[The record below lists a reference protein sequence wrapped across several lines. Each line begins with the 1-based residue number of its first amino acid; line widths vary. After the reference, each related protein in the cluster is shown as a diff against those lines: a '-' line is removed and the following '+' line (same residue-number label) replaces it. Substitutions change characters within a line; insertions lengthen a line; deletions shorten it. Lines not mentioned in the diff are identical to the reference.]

1 MKLGI
6 IIAFGAIGGV
16 LALAACT
23 EKTQTIGEGSRHD
36 TPAFQGPATAF
47 TAPGW
52 KAGDRN
58 SWEQELKTRT
68 VNGQNE
74 YTRVD

>member
-1 MKLGI
+1 MKPAI
-6 IIAFGAIGGV
+6 IICCAVAAA

-36 TPAFQGPATAF
+36 TAAFQGPATAF

-52 KAGDRN
+52 KPGDRA
-58 SWEQELKTRT
+58 SWDQELKTRT

-74 YTRVD
+74 YTRVN

>member
-1 MKLGI
+1 MRPGI
-6 IIAFGAIGGV
+6 IILFCAIPAV

-23 EKTQTIGEGSRHD
+23 ERPQTIGEGSRHD

-47 TAPGW
+47 TAAGW
-52 KAGDRN
+52 KPGDRN
-58 SWEQELKTRT
+58 SWDQELKTRT

-74 YTRVD
+74 YTRVN